1 MLRRNNLSLVF
12 GALLFGIVLLGIVV
26 GPLLSPYDPLRND
39 LKARLK
45 PPLTEG
51 HVLGTDQL
59 GRDML
64 VRLLEGGR
72 TSLMMS
78 GTGVILAML
87 LGVAVGLLA
96 GFQGRWVDSVLMRVA
111 DVQLAFPFILL
122 ALTILT
128 AVRSSVEML
137 ILLLTLAAWVLFART
152 VRGSVLKEIN
162 REYVQGAVVLGA
174 SRMRIALKYVLPNL
188 LPTIAVIVTLEL
200 AALIMFEATLSF
212 LGVGIQPPTP
222 SWGGIMLEGQ
232 TYMRSAWWVTTLPGV
247 ALFVTTIGLNLMSE
261 GLRDLLDPR
270 LQR

>member
-1 MLRRNNLSLVF
+1 MLRRNNL
-12 GALLFGIVLLGIVV
+12 ALIGGSIILALVLLAVTV

-39 LKARLK
+39 LSARLK
-45 PPLTEG
+45 PPLTPG
-51 HVLGTDQL
+51 HILGTDQM
-59 GRDML
+59 GRDL
-64 VRLLEGGR
+64 AVRLMLGGR
-72 TSLMMS
+72 LSLMMS
-78 GTGVILAML
+78 GAAVVLAMVI
-87 LGVAVGLLA
+87 GVGIGLLA
-96 GFQGRWVDSVLMRVA
+96 GFQGRWVDSALMRLV

-128 AVRSSVEML
+128 AVRSSVEIL

-162 REYVQGAVVLGA
+162 REYVQGAIVLGA
-174 SRMRIALKYVLPNL
+174 SRTRIALRYVLPNL
-188 LPTIAVIVTLEL
+188 MPTIAVIVTLEL

-232 TYMRSAWWVTTLPGV
+232 TYMRSAWWITTLPGV
-247 ALFVTTIGLNLMSE
+247 ALFITTIGLNMMSE
-261 GLRDLLDPR
+261 GLRDILDPR